1 MLIDEAN
8 NIYIAKPKYNLIECS
23 DSYSD
28 TSGRLWQF
36 KRDEAPNNN
45 ANLTIDNSQSFQNKS
60 ALVGKTANAV
70 NRTNSS
76 VKSIKIVDPLN
87 RVSNFWRSLEMP
99 LMNCKIY
106 LELNWIED

>member
-28 TSGRLWQF
+28 TSGRSWQF

-70 NRTNSS
+70 NRRNSS
-76 VKSIKIVDPLN
+76 VKSIKIVDPLK